1 MGFWKDCKEVCGAL
15 NDARKEIG
23 EDVKEL
29 NANLK
34 ELGKMMI
41 DKGDIAFEKALFKMV
56 DGKYD
61 ETERDKRVRREFD
74 RYMEGKI
81 EKPSWA
87 LKRYIEEF
95 HPDIYER
102 DFKKGLLE
110 TALKF
115 IENIDIKDVQS
126 RMEKIEKRY
135 SKKNKK

>member
-1 MGFWKDCKEVCGAL
+1 MGFWKDCKEICGEI

-29 NANLK
+29 SADIK

-41 DKGDIAFEKALFKMV
+41 DKGDIAFEKALCKMI

-74 RYMEGKI
+74 RYTEGKI

-102 DFKKGLLE
+102 DLNVE
-110 TALKF
+110 CDIF
-115 IENIDIKDVQS
+115 ITQIIVIEAHIIS
-126 RMEKIEKRY
+126 RFSYLIV
-135 SKKNKK
+135 